1 MELDQTDIEIIRL
14 LRQNARIQWKE
25 IGENVFLSG
34 QAVGNRIKRLEDL
47 GIIQAYTVQVNE
59 EKMGRSVLAFITVFM
74 KSTNHSGFESF
85 LQEQEAVIEAYRVS
99 GEGCYTVK
107 AAVSDPAALN
117 VLLDA
122 ILQYGNYKVNL
133 AIGKAK

>member
-25 IGENVFLSG
+25 IGEHVFLSG

-59 EKMGRSVLAFITVFM
+59 EKMGRPVLALITVFM

-85 LQEQEAVIEAYRVS
+85 VRKQEAVIEAYRVS

-107 AAVSDPAALN
+107 AAVPDPAALN
-117 VLLDA
+117 GLLDE
-122 ILQYGNYKVNL
+122 ILRYGNYKVNL
-133 AIGKAK
+133 AIGKVK

>member
-25 IGENVFLSG
+25 IGEKVFLSG

-85 LQEQEAVIEAYRVS
+85 IHEQEAVLEAYRVS

-107 AAVSDPAALN
+107 AAVSDPAALS

-133 AIGKAK
+133 AIGKVK